1 MTQINETT
9 RFEAEHAKR
18 QFAALEADAR
28 KRCEEAIDAARRD
41 LHEAACALQAGRMPN
56 TCGILQTRAT
66 EVEMA
71 IGALAA
77 TREAARHFN
86 LLAEA
91 FDAAANA

>member
-1 MTQINETT
+1 
-9 RFEAEHAKR
+9 
-18 QFAALEADAR
+18 
-28 KRCEEAIDAARRD
+28 
-41 LHEAACALQAGRMPN
+41 MPN

-77 TREAARHFN
+77 MREAARHFN